1 MSVNISF
8 WFCIKRGSNV
18 KFMLFVIRNV
28 FLVWGVLVS
37 SDQHLGRYL
46 ADQRLVLPST
56 RASLLI
62 FMIELVS
69 LYTENFFMSLR
80 VVTAEEEPS

>member
-1 MSVNISF
+1 MPIDISF
-8 WFCIKRGSNV
+8 WLCVKQGSGL

-56 RASLLI
+56 TASLLI

-69 LYTENFFMSLR
+69 LCTENFLCH
-80 VVTAEEEPS
+80 